1 MSPKEFKGLYEMLRG
16 RLECHGPE
24 GRGHNGTIAGEWA
37 LASTLRWLA
46 GHGVSAAADGPHMA
60 TSTAFAKIKKGLDAI
75 NDCGRLR
82 IKWPRTERE
91 LQAKA
96 QGLLLGVPNLTLF

>member
-1 MSPKEFKGLYEMLRG
+1 
-16 RLECHGPE
+16 
-24 GRGHNGTIAGEWA
+24 
-37 LASTLRWLA
+37 
-46 GHGVSAAADGPHMA
+46 MA
-60 TSTAFAKIKKGLDAI
+60 TSTAFAKIKEGLDAI

-96 QGLLLGVPNLTLF
+96 QGFAARSSQLDPVLKRYKGF